1 MTSDK
6 AIQKI
11 IDNGF
16 SKEEHLKAV
25 LDIKRLFENAKLA
38 QTHKDNKGL
47 SENVLIHRLNSELE
61 NANALITTKESI
73 DINKNKIYS
82 LELELTPRFNNS
94 STLLN
99 TKISEGGFNSQK
111 GHQEQTIKAEP
122 PIAKTDKDIIPQ
134 ETQEI
139 TESNLQKEMQPT
151 QQSTQEI
158 IKQTKN
164 IESNTTDSIK
174 DLIFTDKKGK
184 EHTLIKEVQQ

>member
-6 AIQKI
+6 AIQKS
-11 IDNGF
+11 IDNGY

-25 LDIKRLFENAKLA
+25 LDIKRLFENANLA

-47 SENVLIHRLNSELE
+47 NENVLIHRLNSELE
-61 NANALITTKESI
+61 NANALITTKESL
-73 DINKNKIYS
+73 DKNLNKIYS

-111 GHQEQTIKAEP
+111 AHQEQTIKAEP
-122 PIAKTDKDIIPQ
+122 PIAKTDKDIIP
-134 ETQEI
+134 QEI

-158 IKQTKN
+158 IKQAKN

-184 EHTLIKEVQQ
+184 EHTLTKEVQQ